1 MDVSDDQGAPPI
13 EARGL
18 AQSFGFTPVL
28 RAIDLRVAPGAGVLI
43 CGRNGAGKS
52 TLLSLLAGLGTPTA
66 GEALL
71 FGAPSN
77 RLEPASRRR
86 VGLLT
91 HQSFLYP
98 NLTARENLDFFCA
111 LYRIPDPAL
120 LVQSWIERVGLAS
133 AADERVRGFSR
144 GMEQRL
150 ALARALLPS
159 PDALLM
165 DEPFTALDPEG
176 AALAAELVL
185 EAMGRGCATLLT
197 AHQVAQ
203 PGSLALT
210 PYELVRGRLV
220 RLDSPSRVLDA
231 PALSRHA
238 V

>member
-1 MDVSDDQGAPPI
+1 MSVVPI

-28 RAIDLRVAPGAGVLI
+28 RALNLRVEPGTGVLI

-77 RLEPASRRR
+77 RLEPALRRR

-98 NLTARENLDFFCA
+98 NLTARENLTFFCA
-111 LYRIPDPAL
+111 LYRIASPAP
-120 LVQSWIERVGLAS
+120 LVQSWIERVGLAT
-133 AADERVRGFSR
+133 AADERMRGFSR

-150 ALARALLPS
+150 ALARALLPT
-159 PDALLM
+159 PDVLLM

-176 AALAAELVL
+176 AALAAGLVH
-185 EAMGRGCATLLT
+185 ESMTRGCAVLLT

-220 RLDSPSRVLDA
+220 RLDPPSNLHEAA
-231 PALSRHA
+231 PAISRQA